1 MYLLYSLLLGLG
13 VLLLLPRFL
22 FDAARHGKYAA
33 GLGERAGGLP
43 PFDAGGRP
51 VLWLHCVSVGETQ
64 AARPLVKALL
74 EKFPTHA
81 LVVSTTTQTGQRVAR
96 EAFGARAALV
106 CYFPFDWAWAVR
118 RALRRVNPSAVLLM
132 ETELWPNFLRE
143 CRRVGVPAAVVN
155 GRLSEKSF
163 RRYKLARPFIRRTLS
178 DLSLALVQT
187 EADAGRL
194 RALGLAPG
202 RVRVTGNVKF
212 DLEESGEAALTE
224 ELRLRFGLVP
234 GGRPLILAASTHE
247 PEERLLVEAYGM
259 TAEPAAPP
267 STTVTSA
274 TASPATTSSA
284 TSPAPSPTSGP
295 RPRLLIAPRHPE
307 RFGEVAALLD
317 RTKLSWSRRSDP
329 PRPGDA
335 ACDAILLDSIGE
347 LRAAYPLA
355 ALVFVGGSLVP
366 VGGHNVLEPA
376 LSARCVVTGPHTFNF
391 RQVAASLL
399 ECDAL
404 VRLPELPPAEVAPAL
419 ARLFRELL
427 AEEERR
433 RSIGRRARKVLEEN
447 RGATA
452 LTVELLAPLL
462 GEAGR
467 AGPSSH
473 AREGAAGPAFE
484 SLARGR
490 GSSRP

>member
-1 MYLLYSLLLGLG
+1 MYLLYSLLLGVG

-64 AARPLVKALL
+64 AARPLVTAFL
-74 EKFPTHA
+74 EKFPSHA

-118 RALRRVNPSAVLLM
+118 RALRRINPSAVLVM
-132 ETELWPNFLRE
+132 ETELWPHFLRE
-143 CRRVGVPAAVVN
+143 CGRAGVPVAVVN

-163 RRYKLARPFIRRTLS
+163 RRYSLVRPFIRRALR
-178 DLSLALVQT
+178 DLSLALMQA
-187 EADAGRL
+187 EADAERL

-212 DLEESGEAALTE
+212 DLEEAGESALTG
-224 ELRLRFGLVP
+224 ELRGRFGLAT

-247 PEERLLVEAYGM
+247 PEERLVVEAFRLTDG
-259 TAEPAAPP
+259 
-267 STTVTSA
+267 
-274 TASPATTSSA
+274 
-284 TSPAPSPTSGP
+284 PT
-295 RPRLLIAPRHPE
+295 RPRLMIAPRHPE
-307 RFGEVAALLD
+307 RFGEVASMLD
-317 RTKLSWSRRSDP
+317 RSGLAWARRGAP
-329 PRPGDA
+329 PRAGDA
-335 ACDAILLDSIGE
+335 DCDVILLDSIGE

-355 ALVFVGGSLVP
+355 ELVFVGGSLAP

-391 RQVAASLL
+391 KQVVGSMI
-399 ECDAL
+399 ERDAL
-404 VRLPELPPAEVAPAL
+404 VRLPELPPAEVVPAL
-419 ARLFRELL
+419 SRVFRELL
-427 AEEERR
+427 SDDERR
-433 RSIGRRARKVLEEN
+433 RGLGARAREVLEEN

-452 LTVELLAPLL
+452 LTVELLTPLLVEGGRAAAAPL
-462 GEAGR
+462 R
-467 AGPSSH
+467 AGG
-473 AREGAAGPAFE
+473 GALRSG
-484 SLARGR
+484 L
-490 GSSRP
+490 